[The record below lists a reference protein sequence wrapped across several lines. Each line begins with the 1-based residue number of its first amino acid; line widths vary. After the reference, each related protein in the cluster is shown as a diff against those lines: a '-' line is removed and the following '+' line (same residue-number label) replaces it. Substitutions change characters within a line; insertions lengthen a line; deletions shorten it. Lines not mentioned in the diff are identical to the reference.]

1 MRFDLTDL
9 RLFLNVAETGSIT
22 AGAERSFLALASASA
37 RIRGMEEALGTELL
51 VRGRRGVQPTP
62 AGRTL
67 QHHARVVLQQMERL
81 RGELGQYAHGLK
93 GHIRLMCNTAALSEY
108 LPEALGA
115 FLAVHP
121 HVDVDIEERLSHD
134 IVRAVAEGL
143 TDVGIASDSVDYG
156 QLETLPF
163 RLDRLVLV
171 TAPVHPLAQ
180 RAEIPFAQTLDQP
193 YIGLDVGSA
202 LQDFLAGHA
211 ATAGRRIAY
220 RVRVRGFDAICRMVE
235 QNVGVAVIPDVA
247 AQRGQRSMQLARIP
261 LNDPW
266 ATRRLNICVRTLAAL
281 PAHAQGLVAA
291 LTPGDTA

>member
-9 RLFLNVAETGSIT
+9 RLFLNVTETGSIT
-22 AGAERSFLALASASA
+22 AGADRSCLALASASA
-37 RIRGMEEALGTELL
+37 RIRGMEDSLGTPLL
-51 VRGRRGVQPTP
+51 VRGRRGVEPTP

-67 QHHARVVLQQMERL
+67 QHHARTVLQQMERL

-93 GHIRLMCNTAALSEY
+93 GHVRLMCNTAALSEY

-115 FLAVHP
+115 FLAAHP

-143 TDVGIASDSVDYG
+143 TDLGIASDSVDTG
-156 QLETLPF
+156 TLEVLPF

-171 TAPVHPLAQ
+171 TAPGHPLAQ
-180 RAEIPFAQTLDQP
+180 AEAVPFASTLDHP
-193 YIGLDVGSA
+193 YIGLDDGSA
-202 LQDFLAGHA
+202 LQDFLASHA

-220 RVRVRGFDAICRMVE
+220 RVRVRSFDAICRMVE

-247 AQRGQRSMQLARIP
+247 ARRCQKSLALARIP
-261 LNDPW
+261 LADGW
-266 ATRRLNICVRTLAAL
+266 ATRRLDICVRTLAAL
-281 PAHAQGLVAA
+281 PAHARHLVEA
-291 LTPGDTA
+291 LTAPAAI